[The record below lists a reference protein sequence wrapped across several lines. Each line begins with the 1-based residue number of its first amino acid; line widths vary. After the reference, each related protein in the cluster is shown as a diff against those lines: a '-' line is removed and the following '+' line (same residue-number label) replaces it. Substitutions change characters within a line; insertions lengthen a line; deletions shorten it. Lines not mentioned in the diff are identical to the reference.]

1 MKIEV
6 IKNEWVKLPDHSPKG
21 IYVNAYLKEKL
32 DNILHIQKKEW
43 DAMILIDG
51 KERSGKSILGMTCA
65 WYLTKGKLTI
75 DNFAKG
81 LEEAKAKI
89 RTLPD
94 KSILVVDEASLVF
107 NTKDSRT
114 NVSVE
119 LQKIMDVVGQKNMVF
134 ILILPSIFDLA
145 KSIAT
150 RRSLFLLH
158 VFVDE
163 KWNRG
168 SFAYYGE
175 ETKEVLYVEGKKNYN
190 KYTIPP
196 DFTGSFT
203 NFKPPFYDEYLKLKK
218 ETLIEILED
227 KKEQKQKDR
236 SEIWALKYNIYQLMK
251 SVAQEPIKSQGQ
263 FCKIIN
269 KSIREIRIWGEY
281 GGRSA

>member
-119 LQKIMDVVGQKNMVF
+119 LQKIMDVVGQKNMIF

-196 DFTGSFT
+196 EFTGSFT

>member
-89 RTLPD
+89 RTLPN